1 MVNGQFAVLV
11 NLCTLLFTIDFAKQ
25 KFTIDIKSKVNAQ

>member
-1 MVNGQFAVLV
+1 MVNDQFAMLV
-11 NLCTLLFTIDFAKQ
+11 NLWRLLFTIGFAKQ